1 MNRPFW
7 WISTGIMLV
16 LFLPVGILLLGIT
29 ILKEIQNFNNQT
41 EEIKVEEDIVE
52 NEYFENTLERPSIF
66 VGEPRKTNWTLF

>member
-52 NEYFENTLERPSIF
+52 NEYFENTLERF
-66 VGEPRKTNWTLF
+66 R

>member
-41 EEIKVEEDIVE
+41 EEVKVEEDIVE
-52 NEYFENTLERPSIF
+52 NEYFENTLERF
-66 VGEPRKTNWTLF
+66 R